1 MASPLLDAE
10 PDTELSLE
18 ADLALV
24 TAVALE
30 AGRLS
35 LHWLKQGAKVWEKS
49 PNNLVTEADIA
60 VNDLIRKRLSAER
73 PDYGWLSEETKDN
86 PANRT
91 QARTFV
97 VDPIDGTKAFV
108 KGEPGFCVSIARL
121 DRDRPVVG
129 ALFNP
134 LTDEM
139 LTARLGGGARLN
151 GQPIHVTSI
160 TDAACRMVGQPDV
173 FKGRYKDEWPGIELI
188 EPMPNAVAYRVA
200 LVAMGR
206 WDAAVALNNKN
217 DWDLAAAVLILAEA
231 GGVATD
237 RNGRPFRFN
246 GASVTQAGVV
256 AAGARLH
263 PLLLDKI
270 IRLIQRYA
278 SESGARPMA
287 SAAPSKTSA
296 ASGATRQLL
305 HLVIGGELK
314 DVTGIE
320 FRDLSKVHL
329 VGAFPNYK
337 AAYDAWKGAAQR
349 TVDNAHMRYFILHA
363 HRLLDPE
370 TGHTHDV

>member
-1 MASPLLDAE
+1 LPDADPSNGQSSEPSLD
-10 PDTELSLE
+10 

-24 TAVALE
+24 SEVALE
-30 AGRLS
+30 AGQLALS
-35 LHWLKQGAKVWEKS
+35 WLKHGAKVWEKS
-49 PNNLVTEADIA
+49 PDNPVTEADIA

-86 PANRT
+86 AANRT

-121 DRDRPVVG
+121 EGDTPVVG

-134 LTDEM
+134 MTDEL
-139 LTARLGGGARLN
+139 LTARLGGGAKLN
-151 GQPIHVTSI
+151 GQPIHVT
-160 TDAACRMVGQPDV
+160 DKRDLACRMVGQPDV
-173 FKGRYKDEWPGIELI
+173 FRGPARDLWPDVELI
-188 EPMPNAVAYRVA
+188 DPMPNALAYRVA

-217 DWDLAAAVLILAEA
+217 DWDLAAAVLILSEA

-237 RNGRPFRFN
+237 RHGERFVFN
-246 GASVTQAGVV
+246 RASVIQAGVI
-256 AAGARLH
+256 AAGPKLH
-263 PLLLDKI
+263 ALVMEKVAEL
-270 IRLIQRYA
+270 IRRYL
-278 SESGARPMA
+278 SQSGARPMA
-287 SAAPSKTSA
+287 SAAPSKTSSASA
-296 ASGATRQLL
+296 ANKQLL

-320 FRDLSKVHL
+320 FRDLSQVHL

>member
-1 MASPLLDAE
+1 LPDAEANLDA
-10 PDTELSLE
+10 DLVLVTDVVRE
-18 ADLALV
+18 AGQLAL
-24 TAVALE
+24 
-30 AGRLS
+30 S
-35 LHWLKQGAKVWEKS
+35 WLKHGAKVWEKS
-49 PNNLVTEADIA
+49 PDNPVTEADIA
-60 VNDLIRKRLSAER
+60 VNDLIRKRLSAAR

-121 DRDRPVVG
+121 EGGRPVVG

-134 LTDEM
+134 LTDEL

-151 GQPIHVTSI
+151 GQPIHVTGKGEI
-160 TDAACRMVGQPDV
+160 ACRMIGQPDV
-173 FKGRYKDEWPGIELI
+173 FRGRFRDLWPGVELI
-188 EPMPNAVAYRVA
+188 DPMPNAVAWRIA

-206 WDAAVALNNKN
+206 WDAAVALNDKN
-217 DWDLAAAVLILAEA
+217 DWDLAAAVLILSEA
-231 GGVATD
+231 GGAATD
-237 RNGRPFRFN
+237 RHGEPFVFN
-246 GASVTQAGVV
+246 RAPSIKTGVTQAGVI
-256 AAGARLH
+256 AAGPKLH
-263 PLLLDKI
+263 ALVMESVSEL
-270 IRLIQRYA
+270 IRRYV
-278 SESGARPMA
+278 SQTGARPMA
-287 SAAPSKTSA
+287 SAAPSKTPAVS
-296 ASGATRQLL
+296 SGQKQLL

-320 FRDLSKVHL
+320 FRDLSQVHL
-329 VGAFPNYK
+329 VGAYPTYK

-370 TGHTHDV
+370 TGRTHDV

>member
-1 MASPLLDAE
+1 MPDVEPEDA
-10 PDTELSLE
+10 LSLD

-24 TAVALE
+24 TEVALE

-35 LHWLKQGAKVWEKS
+35 LRWLKRGAKVWEKS
-49 PNNLVTEADIA
+49 PNNPVTEADIA

-73 PDYGWLSEETKDN
+73 PDYGWLSEETKDI

-121 DRDRPVVG
+121 EGNQPVVG

-134 LTDEM
+134 LTDEL
-139 LTARLGGGARLN
+139 LTARKGGGAKLN
-151 GQPIHVTSI
+151 GQPIHVTTI
-160 TDAACRMVGQPDV
+160 ADAACRIVGQPDV
-173 FKGRYKDEWPGIELI
+173 FKQRFRDEWPGVELI
-188 EPMPNAVAYRVA
+188 HPMPNSVAYRIA

-206 WDAAVALNNKN
+206 WDAAVALNDKN

-231 GGVATD
+231 GGVASD
-237 RNGRPFRFN
+237 RRGQPFRFN
-246 GASVTQAGVV
+246 GVSLVQAGVV

-263 PLLLDKI
+263 PLLLEKV
-270 IRLIQRYA
+270 IRLIQRYT

-287 SAAPSKTSA
+287 SVAPSKTLSGTSA
-296 ASGATRQLL
+296 SKQLL

-329 VGAFPNYK
+329 VGAYPNYK

>member
-1 MASPLLDAE
+1 MVSPLPDVEPSHQPSLD
-10 PDTELSLE
+10 

-24 TAVALE
+24 TDVARE
-30 AGRLS
+30 AGQLALS
-35 LHWLKQGAKVWEKS
+35 WLKHGARVWEKS
-49 PNNLVTEADIA
+49 PNNPVTEADIA

-121 DRDRPVVG
+121 EGNQPVVG
-129 ALFNP
+129 VIYNP
-134 LTDEM
+134 MTEEL
-139 LTARLGGGARLN
+139 LAARLGGGAKLN
-151 GQPIHVTSI
+151 GRPIHVT
-160 TDAACRMVGQPDV
+160 TKTGLACRMVGQPDV
-173 FKGRYKDEWPGIELI
+173 FKGRARDLWPDVELI
-188 EPMPNAVAYRVA
+188 SPMPNALAYRIA
-200 LVAMGR
+200 LVAMGK

-217 DWDLAAAVLILAEA
+217 DWDLAAAVLILSEA

-237 RNGRPFRFN
+237 RHGERFVFN
-246 GASVTQAGVV
+246 RQSVIQAGVI
-256 AAGARLH
+256 AAGPRLH
-263 PLLLDKI
+263 ALVMEKVSEL
-270 IRLIQRYA
+270 IRRYM
-278 SESGARPMA
+278 SQSGARPMPT
-287 SAAPSKTSA
+287 AAPSKTKA
-296 ASGATRQLL
+296 ASGSAKQLL

-314 DVTGIE
+314 DVTGVE
-320 FRDLSKVHL
+320 FRDLSKVDF
-329 VGAFPNYK
+329 VGAYPSYK